1 MQFNKEFIDKVKSKL
16 NIVDVIG
23 DYITLQK
30 AGMNYKGVCPFHN
43 DTHPSMM
50 VSKTRQSYH
59 CFVCGEHGDVIDF
72 VQKFNNI
79 TFAAAFRICCERA
92 GEEFPEKE
100 MTPEET
106 QEYKLLE
113 SRRIAIGAAAKFF
126 QKNLSQAESF
136 LRARG
141 YDYTDEVL
149 VEYGVGYAPMGNVAL
164 RQLTSDGY
172 NTELLSSVGVLG
184 KSEDGIRS
192 HPSYIGTVPSRRFK
206 WEETVEVAKNDD
218 QETMVRVR
226 KECSTSTSAIII
238 DYDKFMEM
246 YSVDFRRDEKF
257 KTEKDAEA
265 IPEENNPTRASSA
278 NQNDEKE
285 KLKSGCIPFSETDAG
300 GKGNVPF

>member
-79 TFAAAFRICCERA
+79 TFAAALRICCKRA

-100 MTPEET
+100 MTPEEN

-113 SRRIAIGAAAKFF
+113 SRRIAIDAAAKFF

-141 YDYTDEVL
+141 YDCTDEVL
-149 VEYGVGYAPMGNVAL
+149 AKYGVGYAPMGNVAF
-164 RQLTSDGY
+164 RQLTSEGY
-172 NTELLSSVGVLG
+172 DTELLSSVGVLG
-184 KSEDGIRS
+184 KSEDGRYYDFFRDRVMFPFYDLSGRVIAFSGRIVTPNDKTGKYVNTGETPLFRKGQHLFGLYQARKS
-192 HPSYIGTVPSRRFK
+192 IGK
-206 WEETVEVAKNDD
+206 EGD
-218 QETMVRVR
+218 R
-226 KECSTSTSAIII
+226 K
-238 DYDKFMEM
+238 
-246 YSVDFRRDEKF
+246 SV
-257 KTEKDAEA
+257 
-265 IPEENNPTRASSA
+265 
-278 NQNDEKE
+278 
-285 KLKSGCIPFSETDAG
+285 
-300 GKGNVPF
+300 V